1 MCAVAI
7 AYKTGGFNPAKGL
20 RQGHFDGSRF
30 YGEQILDF
38 TRLSRSVALR
48 PAACRRRAHSG
59 ADAGNGHRTVLR
71 GRNADQL
78 IACAQRAQDQFAT
91 HSLTAPIG
99 IERVSNTQCDDRL
112 GRERLLAQ
120 DRPYVAGLLAR
131 DGHHKVYP
139 GLHDDPCAA
148 NLRDTCAVH
157 IPLKLAAI
165 KHTKYRSLGPAERNG
180 SWSYPERLTSSWL
193 AEKE

>member
-1 MCAVAI
+1 MNSTAFATAVNTDWRSRLWGQARIISAGSRDRSGENCRSFTDLEMCAVAI
-7 AYKTGGFNPAKGL
+7 AYNTGGFNPAKGL

-120 DRPYVAGLLAR
+120 DRPVR
-131 DGHHKVYP
+131 RRSP
-139 GLHDDPCAA
+139 GTRWP
-148 NLRDTCAVH
+148 
-157 IPLKLAAI
+157 P
-165 KHTKYRSLGPAERNG
+165 
-180 SWSYPERLTSSWL
+180 
-193 AEKE
+193 